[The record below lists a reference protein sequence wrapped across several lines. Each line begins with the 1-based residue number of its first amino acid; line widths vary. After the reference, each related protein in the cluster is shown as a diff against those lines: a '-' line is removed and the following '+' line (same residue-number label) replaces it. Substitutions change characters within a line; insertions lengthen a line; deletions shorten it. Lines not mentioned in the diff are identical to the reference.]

1 MEALSRCHPFRAK
14 GEDLGSSQWHSQKV
28 GVFRTTLFLE
38 PSRNSYDVDRVEE
51 EGAFWIL
58 GTADGILGVV
68 QPEGLRRVESPGS
81 KGQGCSLRVWS

>member
-38 PSRNSYDVDRVEE
+38 PSRNSSDVDRVEE

-58 GTADGILGVV
+58 GPPFAMLCDIIMGV
-68 QPEGLRRVESPGS
+68 LSPHRS
-81 KGQGCSLRVWS
+81 V